1 MVGFLTYFHP
11 LILSLNYPT
20 NFIRLINYSPSMIKF
35 NKDQMKNSTKTNV
48 TIIIANYNS
57 TQVLQD
63 CLKHLTDLKLIKNT
77 VIVDNA
83 SNDGSVEMVKE
94 NFPSAELISLKEN
107 KGISYSYNLGA
118 SKAKTKYLLFLGSDA
133 FPENNS
139 IPYLEN
145 YFDNH
150 PDVGVATCK
159 IVTRNGDLDM
169 DSHRAFPTP
178 WISFLY
184 FTKINSQKYFM
195 KDKNF
200 NETHEIDVCISH
212 FMFVRKN
219 AFDAVD
225 GFDQDYFVYGEDIDF
240 CYRIKNNRWKII
252 YIPQVKTLH
261 YKGVSVGLRK
271 ESKDIAK
278 VSKATKIKMSKMSVE
293 AMELFYNKHYLK
305 NYPLLLNLLISLT
318 FKLFKLSR
326 ILKTQIS

>member
-1 MVGFLTYFHP
+1 
-11 LILSLNYPT
+11 
-20 NFIRLINYSPSMIKF
+20 
-35 NKDQMKNSTKTNV
+35 
-48 TIIIANYNS
+48 
-57 TQVLQD
+57 
-63 CLKHLTDLKLIKNT
+63 
-77 VIVDNA
+77 
-83 SNDGSVEMVKE
+83 
-94 NFPSAELISLKEN
+94 
-107 KGISYSYNLGA
+107 
-118 SKAKTKYLLFLGSDA
+118 
-133 FPENNS
+133 
-139 IPYLEN
+139 
-145 YFDNH
+145 
-150 PDVGVATCK
+150 
-159 IVTRNGDLDM
+159 M